1 MNQSDLNGP
10 NSQANQWYQKTRNR
24 GRWKKR
30 VSKEERKYLD
40 KVDITFAFNALY
52 QLKWPH

>member
-1 MNQSDLNGP
+1 MNQSDPNGP

-40 KVDITFAFNALY
+40 KVDITFAFIALY